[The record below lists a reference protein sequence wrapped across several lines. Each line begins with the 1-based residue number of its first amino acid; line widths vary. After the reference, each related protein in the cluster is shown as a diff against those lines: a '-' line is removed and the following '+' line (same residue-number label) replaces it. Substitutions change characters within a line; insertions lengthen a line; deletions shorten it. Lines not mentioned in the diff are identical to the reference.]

1 MIKKYKGIKELEK
14 VLKKTINNKEK
25 VLRTLLT
32 DKPLVY
38 LISENFSDKFMEQR
52 SKKNIFLKSL
62 RLSSKNVD
70 LKKHKDYKKYNKEVR
85 ICSEKLKIDKTLL
98 IWDDYVAI
106 IDVEKISFILIKNK
120 ENAEIMKK
128 WFDIVWNK
136 S

>member
-1 MIKKYKGIKELEK
+1 LIEK
-14 VLKKTINNKEK
+14 LLKKTLKNKEK

-38 LISENFSDKFMEQR
+38 FVNEDFADKFMEER

-62 RLSSKNVD
+62 RLISKNVD

-85 ICSEKLKIDKTLL
+85 ICSEKLNINKTLL

-106 IDVEKISFILIKNK
+106 VDVKKKTYELIKNQ
-120 ENAEIMKK
+120 ENASIMKK
-128 WFDIVWNK
+128 WFDFIWDK

>member
-1 MIKKYKGIKELEK
+1 LIEK
-14 VLKKTINNKEK
+14 LLKKTLKNKEK

-38 LISENFSDKFMEQR
+38 FVNEDFADKFMEER

-62 RLSSKNVD
+62 RLISKKVD

-85 ICSEKLKIDKTLL
+85 ICSEKLNINKTLL

-106 IDVEKISFILIKNK
+106 VDVKKKTYELIKNQ
-120 ENAEIMKK
+120 ENASIMKK
-128 WFDIVWNK
+128 WFDFIWDK